1 MVDIPEAPADT
12 MVCPLTAVAAGT
24 DALLD
29 ADDLPATLQVTFI
42 PPILPTVAIELL
54 GEEAH
59 IPLHAGQRL
68 QQLPYNGSL
77 IYGEDPD
84 VGLITLTITPAG
96 CQGLELSVVEAS
108 PPEGVHCAL
117 GDEVPVDLVRRVV
130 YASGPWAGRSISMQP
145 HGGGLV
151 LEDVPETGDGWV
163 HLHTGTPIPF
173 SWDPDGC
180 DDLIPVGSA
189 HVQVIVTN
197 PPPVGAV
204 RVRGCGQLRRL
215 PPTQSAIEL
224 EIPAIPCALEAWRYD
239 GALRALSPLA
249 TVDLS
254 PNEHQTVELTLPE
267 EEVAGLGVRFLPGD
281 AFVEVLAVVP
291 DSPAWDAGLR
301 DGDRILSVD
310 DEPVGGL
317 EASDFIAIGTGPVG
331 TEARLVLESE
341 DGGRETVSLE
351 RAPVSNPV
359 N

>member
-1 MVDIPEAPADT
+1 M
-12 MVCPLTAVAAGT
+12 
-24 DALLD
+24 
-29 ADDLPATLQVTFI
+29 
-42 PPILPTVAIELL
+42 
-54 GEEAH
+54 
-59 IPLHAGQRL
+59 
-68 QQLPYNGSL
+68 
-77 IYGEDPD
+77 
-84 VGLITLTITPAG
+84 
-96 CQGLELSVVEAS
+96 
-108 PPEGVHCAL
+108 
-117 GDEVPVDLVRRVV
+117 
-130 YASGPWAGRSISMQP
+130 
-145 HGGGLV
+145 
-151 LEDVPETGDGWV
+151 
-163 HLHTGTPIPF
+163 PIPF

-254 PNEHQTVELTLPE
+254 PDEHQTVELTLPE

-331 TEARLVLESE
+331 TEALLVLESE
-341 DGGRETVSLE
+341 DGGRETVALE
-351 RAPVSNPV
+351 RAPVSTPV